1 MTISNPISHHLG
13 PIKGWRYKR
22 LHIAVALRKQGWSY
36 TKIADYLFMTPK
48 TIMRDIKCL
57 AIQAHC
63 IKKYKFHSRLDAW
76 LKLCQTLFNYKEWF
90 SSNWAV
96 NPINSYPLSH
106 PLMTLHK
113 GGCKEIHVQLNIF
126 LKSTQYKLTITIGSA
141 VLIAKCSD
149 FIKKATQLIGSHDER
164 LQID

>member
-57 AIQAHC
+57 AIKAHC
-63 IKKYKFHSRLDAW
+63 SKKYKFYS
-76 LKLCQTLFNYKEWF
+76 KLE
-90 SSNWAV
+90 V
-96 NPINSYPLSH
+96 
-106 PLMTLHK
+106 
-113 GGCKEIHVQLNIF
+113 
-126 LKSTQYKLTITIGSA
+126 
-141 VLIAKCSD
+141 
-149 FIKKATQLIGSHDER
+149 
-164 LQID
+164 